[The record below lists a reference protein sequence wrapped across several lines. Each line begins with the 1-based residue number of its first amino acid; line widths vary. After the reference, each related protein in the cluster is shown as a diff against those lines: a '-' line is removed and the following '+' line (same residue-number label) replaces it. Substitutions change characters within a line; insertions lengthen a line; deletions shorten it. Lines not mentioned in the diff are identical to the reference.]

1 MYQRAKQEFSKK
13 EKKEKEENEQTKWLY
28 R

>member
-13 EKKEKEENEQTKWLY
+13 EKKEKEENGQTKWLY

>member
-13 EKKEKEENEQTKWLY
+13 EKKEKEDEQVKWLY